1 MKKQYLFGPVP
12 SRRLGLSLGID
23 LVPFKT
29 CSLNCIYCE
38 CGRTTDLTMTRKEY
52 VPVAAVLA
60 ELDHYLKDGPELDF
74 ITFAGSGEPMLHEHI
89 DRVVDHIKDRY
100 PQYPLCLLTNGTL
113 FSSAH
118 LRDQINLIDLIVPSL
133 DAASEGVFRQLNRP
147 HPNLNCKDV
156 ISGLVSLRH
165 EYRGEICMEVFI
177 VPGLN
182 DTDGELEAIKKA
194 LEKINPDRIQLGTL
208 DRPGAE
214 AWVKGAAPNR
224 MVEIAEHLGCEA
236 ELIEEEPSLSK
247 TPAFDTGYADTI
259 LQTLRRRPCTVEDL
273 SRIIGVRPA
282 EVQKY
287 LRQLLSA
294 GLVEMERQKRGIF
307 IRIKGH

>member
-29 CSLNCIYCE
+29 CSLNCVYCE

-89 DRVVDHIKDRY
+89 DRVVDHIKERY

-113 FSSAH
+113 FSSARA
-118 LRDQINLIDLIVPSL
+118 RDQINQIDLIVPSL
-133 DAASEGVFRQLNRP
+133 DAASEEVFRKLNRP
-147 HPNLNCKDV
+147 HPDLDCKDV

-165 EYRGEICMEVFI
+165 EYPGEICMEVFI

-182 DTDGELEAIKKA
+182 DTDEELAAIKKA

-214 AWVKGAAPNR
+214 AWVKEAAPNR
-224 MVEIAEHLGCEA
+224 MLEIAEQLGCEA

-307 IRIKGH
+307 IRIKDY

>member
-1 MKKQYLFGPVP
+1 MKKQHLFGPVP

-29 CSLNCIYCE
+29 CSLNCVYCE

-60 ELDHYLKDGPELDF
+60 ELDHYLKSDPELDY

-89 DRVVDHIKDRY
+89 DRVVDHIKERY

-113 FSSAH
+113 FSSARA
-118 LRDQINLIDLIVPSL
+118 RDQINQIDLIVPSL
-133 DAASEGVFRQLNRP
+133 DAASEEVFRKLNRP
-147 HPNLNCKDV
+147 HPDLGCKDV

-182 DTDGELEAIKKA
+182 DTDEELAAIKKA

-208 DRPGAE
+208 DRPGTE
-214 AWVKGAAPNR
+214 AWVKEAAPNR
-224 MVEIAEHLGCEA
+224 MLEIAEQLGCEA
-236 ELIEEEPSLSK
+236 ELIEEEPSLAK

-259 LQTLRRRPCTVEDL
+259 LQTLQRRPCTVEDL
-273 SRIIGVRPA
+273 SRIIGARPA

-294 GLVEMERQKRGIF
+294 GLVEMERQKRGVF

>member
-1 MKKQYLFGPVP
+1 MKKQHLFGPVP

-29 CSLNCIYCE
+29 CSLNCVYCE

-60 ELDHYLKDGPELDF
+60 ELDHYLKSDPELDY

-89 DRVVDHIKDRY
+89 DRVVDHIKERY

-113 FSSAH
+113 FSSARA
-118 LRDQINLIDLIVPSL
+118 RDQINQIDLIVPSL
-133 DAASEGVFRQLNRP
+133 DAASEEVFRKLNRP
-147 HPNLNCKDV
+147 HPDLDCKDV

-182 DTDGELEAIKKA
+182 DTDEELAAIKKA

-208 DRPGAE
+208 DRPGTE
-214 AWVKGAAPNR
+214 AWVKEAAPNR
-224 MVEIAEHLGCEA
+224 MLEIAEQLGCEA
-236 ELIEEEPSLSK
+236 ELIEEEPSLAK

-259 LQTLRRRPCTVEDL
+259 LQTLQRRPCTVEDL
-273 SRIIGVRPA
+273 SRIIGARPA

-294 GLVEMERQKRGIF
+294 GLVEMERQKRGVF